1 MAAAD
6 IAALKNAADVIS
18 NRAKIIAGAFSR
30 RIPAATHVAV
40 SNGMVAVITDGTLA
54 PNAAPFE
61 AAELHPL
68 WAHIGSW
75 RYVHYKWGKQ
85 PPRPYM
91 TEAAVQELDKAAEA
105 YGQSIYA
112 YAIAHGFKPA

>member
-6 IAALKNAADVIS
+6 TAALKGAADRIS
-18 NRAKIIAGAFSR
+18 RRAKLISSTFSR

-40 SNGMVAVITDGTLA
+40 NNGMVAVVTDGSGA

-61 AAELHPL
+61 AGELHPL
-68 WAHIGSW
+68 WAAVGSW
-75 RYVHYKWGKQ
+75 RYLHYKWGKQ
-85 PPRPYM
+85 PLRPYM
-91 TEAAVQELDKAAEA
+91 IEAAVSELNAAAEA

-112 YAIAHGFKPA
+112 YAIARGFKPA